1 MVNTV
6 NVLNGTSEET
16 NQDIGRMRVIE
27 TESGIEFKYHVTD
40 RERFFSQYSLFA
52 IKTAQSTVEMCRVV
66 FEAKQE
72 LSREEFSEFCTDIG
86 HKGEDS
92 TVRKY
97 LAIGAAY
104 ERLIQYADK
113 LPNSWT
119 SIYTITQ
126 IPSETFNALAQVG
139 ESFAKLSG
147 NQIKA
152 LVEINSE
159 SKKAPST
166 DATSTAETTAEVTSS
181 EVTATSSTEEAQKS
195 LESNLETSSEVID
208 AVTVSAEEISADAD
222 SSNLSTTDTDDCDDE
237 SVSEAAV
244 VKANALL
251 ERVTT
256 TASTSMKVEIE
267 DEFEPY
273 ELLLCF
279 NSMPSDE
286 AKQYLV
292 DCIYTLKSK
301 YRVDIELKSQELVL
315 S

>member
-1 MVNTV
+1 MSKLSNS
-6 NVLNGTSEET
+6 VLNGTNEAT
-16 NQDIGRMRVIE
+16 NQDIGQIRVFE
-27 TESGIEFKYHVTD
+27 TDSGIEVKHYITD

-66 FEAKQE
+66 FEAKEE
-72 LSREEFSEFCTDIG
+72 LSKEEFSEFCTDIG

-92 TVRKY
+92 TIRKY

-119 SIYTITQ
+119 SIYTLTQ

-152 LVEINSE
+152 LVEINSD

-166 DATSTAETTAEVTSS
+166 DATSSAKTTAEVTSTDVS
-181 EVTATSSTEEAQKS
+181 TSSSSDDTQKS
-195 LESNLETSSEVID
+195 LESNLETSS
-208 AVTVSAEEISADAD
+208 AVTDVVTATTDDISTDD
-222 SSNLSTTDTDDCDDE
+222 DLSNLSSSADSDDE
-237 SVSEAAV
+237 SVTEDAV

-256 TASTSMKVEIE
+256 TASTSMNVDIE

-273 ELLLCF
+273 NLLLCF
-279 NSMPSDE
+279 NSKPSDE
-286 AKQYLV
+286 ARQYLV
-292 DCIYTLKSK
+292 DCIFTLMSK
-301 YRVDIELKSQELVL
+301 FRVDIELKSQELEL
-315 S
+315 Y

>member
-1 MVNTV
+1 MINTITYK
-6 NVLNGTSEET
+6 LS
-16 NQDIGRMRVIE
+16 
-27 TESGIEFKYHVTD
+27 D
-40 RERFFSQYSLFA
+40 REHFFSQYSLFA

-66 FEAKQE
+66 FEAKEE
-72 LSREEFSEFCTDIG
+72 LSKEEFSEFCSDIG

-92 TVRKY
+92 TIRKY

-152 LVEINSE
+152 LVEINSD
-159 SKKAPST
+159 SKKVPST
-166 DATSTAETTAEVTSS
+166 DATSSAKTTAEVASS
-181 EVTATSSTEEAQKS
+181 ETTTASSNEDAQKS
-195 LESNLETSSEVID
+195 LESNSETSSEVID
-208 AVTVSAEEISADAD
+208 VVTASTDEISNDNGTSNVSFSDD
-222 SSNLSTTDTDDCDDE
+222 SEDE
-237 SVSEAAV
+237 SVSEDAV
-244 VKANALL
+244 VKANALI

-256 TASTSMKVEIE
+256 TASSAMQVDID

-273 ELLLCF
+273 KLVLSV
-279 NSMPSDE
+279 NSEPSDE
-286 AKQYLV
+286 AIQFLLK
-292 DCIYTLKSK
+292 CIDTLKSK
-301 YRVDIELKSQELVL
+301 FKVDIEMKSQEVVHF
-315 S
+315 

>member
-1 MVNTV
+1 MENLT
-6 NVLNGTSEET
+6 NVLNGTNEVT
-16 NQDIGRMRVIE
+16 NQDIGQIRVIE
-27 TESGIEFKYHVTD
+27 TESGIEVKHYVTN
-40 RERFFSQYSLFA
+40 RERFYSQYSLFA

-66 FEAKQE
+66 FEAKEE

-92 TVRKY
+92 TIRKY

-104 ERLIQYADK
+104 ERLIQYSDK

-126 IPSETFNALAQVG
+126 IPSETFNSLAQIG

-152 LVEINSE
+152 LVDINSD
-159 SKKAPST
+159 SKNAPST
-166 DATSTAETTAEVTSS
+166 DTTSTAETTTEVPSS
-181 EVTATSSTEEAQKS
+181 AASTTSSTEDAQKS
-195 LESNLETSSEVID
+195 LESNSETSSEVVDVIT
-208 AVTVSAEEISADAD
+208 AKTEEISSGVD
-222 SSNLSTTDTDDCDDE
+222 SSNLSTNDDSEDE
-237 SVSEAAV
+237 SVSEDAV

-256 TASTSMKVEIE
+256 TASTSVNVEIE
-267 DEFEPY
+267 HEFEPY
-273 ELLLCF
+273 KLLLCF
-279 NSMPSDE
+279 NSQPSDE
-286 AKQYLV
+286 ATIYLM
-292 DCIYTLKSK
+292 DCINTLKSK
-301 YRVDIELKSQELVL
+301 FKVDIELKPQELVL

>member
-1 MVNTV
+1 MENLT
-6 NVLNGTSEET
+6 NVLNGTNEVT
-16 NQDIGRMRVIE
+16 NQDIGQIRVIE
-27 TESGIEFKYHVTD
+27 TESGIEVKHYVTN
-40 RERFFSQYSLFA
+40 RERFYSQYSLFA

-66 FEAKQE
+66 FEAKEE

-92 TVRKY
+92 TIRKY

-126 IPSETFNALAQVG
+126 IPSETFNSLAQIG

-152 LVEINSE
+152 LVDINSD
-159 SKKAPST
+159 SKNAPST
-166 DATSTAETTAEVTSS
+166 DTTSTAETTTEVPSPAAT
-181 EVTATSSTEEAQKS
+181 TTSSTEGAQKS
-195 LESNLETSSEVID
+195 LESNSETSSEVVD
-208 AVTVSAEEISADAD
+208 VMTAKTEEISSGVD
-222 SSNLSTTDTDDCDDE
+222 SSNISTNDDSEDE
-237 SVSEAAV
+237 SVSEDAV

-256 TASTSMKVEIE
+256 TASTSVNVEIE
-267 DEFEPY
+267 HEFEPY
-273 ELLLCF
+273 KLLLCF
-279 NSMPSDE
+279 NSQPSDE
-286 AKQYLV
+286 ATIYLM
-292 DCIYTLKSK
+292 DCINTLKSK
-301 YRVDIELKSQELVL
+301 FKVDIELKPQELVL

>member
-1 MVNTV
+1 MRNLLL
-6 NVLNGTSEET
+6 NVQNGTNEAV
-16 NQDIGRMRVIE
+16 NQDIGRIRVIE
-27 TESGIEFKYHVTD
+27 TENGIEVKHQVTE
-40 RERFFSQYSLFA
+40 REHFYSQYSLFA
-52 IKTAQSTVEMCRVV
+52 VKTAQSTVEMCRVE
-66 FEAKQE
+66 FEAKEE

-92 TVRKY
+92 TIRKY

-139 ESFAKLSG
+139 ESFAQLSG

-152 LVEINSE
+152 LVENNSD
-159 SKKAPST
+159 SKNAPST
-166 DATSTAETTAEVTSS
+166 DATSKAETTTEVPSS
-181 EVTATSSTEEAQKS
+181 EATTTSSTEDAQKS
-195 LESNLETSSEVID
+195 LESNTETSFEVVD
-208 AVTVSAEEISADAD
+208 AVTASSDEISTDEDLSDRSTNDD
-222 SSNLSTTDTDDCDDE
+222 SEDV

-251 ERVTT
+251 ARVTT
-256 TASTSMKVEIE
+256 TASTSMKVE
-267 DEFEPY
+267 DEFQPY

-279 NSMPSDE
+279 NSVPSDE

-301 YRVDIELKSQELVL
+301 YRVDIELKSQELIL

>member
-1 MVNTV
+1 MINTITYK
-6 NVLNGTSEET
+6 LS
-16 NQDIGRMRVIE
+16 
-27 TESGIEFKYHVTD
+27 D
-40 RERFFSQYSLFA
+40 REHFFSQYSLFA

-66 FEAKQE
+66 FEAKEE
-72 LSREEFSEFCTDIG
+72 LSTEEFSEFCSDIG

-92 TVRKY
+92 TIRKY

-104 ERLIQYADK
+104 DRLIQYADK

-152 LVEINSE
+152 LVEINSD

-166 DATSTAETTAEVTSS
+166 DATSSAKTTAEVTSTDVS
-181 EVTATSSTEEAQKS
+181 TSSSSDNTQKS
-195 LESNLETSSEVID
+195 LESNLETSS
-208 AVTVSAEEISADAD
+208 AVTDVVTATTDEISTDD
-222 SSNLSTTDTDDCDDE
+222 DLSNLSSSEDSDDE
-237 SVSEAAV
+237 SVTEDAV

-256 TASTSMKVEIE
+256 TASISMKVEIE

-273 ELLLCF
+273 NLLLCF
-279 NSMPSDE
+279 NSKPSDE
-286 AKQYLV
+286 ARQYLV
-292 DCIYTLKSK
+292 DCIFTLKSK
-301 YRVDIELKSQELVL
+301 FKVDIELKNQELNL
-315 S
+315 Y

>member
-1 MVNTV
+1 MINTITYK
-6 NVLNGTSEET
+6 LS
-16 NQDIGRMRVIE
+16 
-27 TESGIEFKYHVTD
+27 D
-40 RERFFSQYSLFA
+40 REHFFSQYSLFA

-66 FEAKQE
+66 FEAKEQ
-72 LSREEFSEFCTDIG
+72 LSRDEFSNFCTDIG

-104 ERLIQYADK
+104 DRLIQYADK

-152 LVEINSE
+152 LVEINTDN
-159 SKKAPST
+159 KKAPST
-166 DATSTAETTAEVTSS
+166 DATSSAKTNVEVVSS
-181 EVTATSSTEEAQKS
+181 ETPTASSNEDAQKS
-195 LESNLETSSEVID
+195 LESNSETSSEVID
-208 AVTVSAEEISADAD
+208 VVTASTDEISTDD
-222 SSNLSTTDTDDCDDE
+222 DLSNLSTKDDSEDE
-237 SVSEAAV
+237 SVSQAAK

-256 TASTSMKVEIE
+256 TASTSMKVEDE
-267 DEFEPY
+267 VDDEFQPY

-301 YRVDIELKSQELVL
+301 YRVDIELKSQELDL
-315 S
+315 Y

>member
-1 MVNTV
+1 MSNLSKV
-6 NVLNGTSEET
+6 VLNGTNEVS
-16 NQDIGRMRVIE
+16 NQDIGQLRVLE
-27 TESGIEFKYHVTD
+27 TERGIEVKYHITD

-66 FEAKQE
+66 FEAKEE
-72 LSREEFSEFCTDIG
+72 LSRDEFLEFCTDIG

-97 LAIGAAY
+97 LAIGSAY

-152 LVEINSE
+152 LVQINND
-159 SKKAPST
+159 SKKPPST
-166 DATSTAETTAEVTSS
+166 DTTSSAKTTDEVASSDSATDSS
-181 EVTATSSTEEAQKS
+181 EVDYSKS
-195 LESNLETSSEVID
+195 LESNFETTSEDFDADTASTTEISTD
-208 AVTVSAEEISADAD
+208 AVLSDQ
-222 SSNLSTTDTDDCDDE
+222 LSTDDTVDDLVNDD
-237 SVSEAAV
+237 AK
-244 VKANALL
+244 VKASALL

-256 TASTSMKVEIE
+256 TATTSMKVDDEE
-267 DEFEPY
+267 EFEPY
-273 ELLLCF
+273 KLFLCF
-279 NSMPSDE
+279 NSKPSDE
-286 AKQYLV
+286 AKMYLV
-292 DCIYTLKSK
+292 ECIQTLKSK
-301 YRVDIELKSQELVL
+301 YRLDIEVKPIEVELY
-315 S
+315 

>member
-1 MVNTV
+1 MINLEN
-6 NVLNGTSEET
+6 NVQNGTSEVT
-16 NQDIGRMRVIE
+16 NQDIGRMRLVK
-27 TESGIEFKYHVTD
+27 TDSGIEFKHYITD

-52 IKTAQSTVEMCRVV
+52 IKTAQSTLEMCRVV
-66 FEAKQE
+66 FEAKEE

-92 TVRKY
+92 TIRKY

-152 LVEINSE
+152 LVEINTE

-166 DATSTAETTAEVTSS
+166 DVTSS
-181 EVTATSSTEEAQKS
+181 AKTTSEVVSSETPTTSSVEDTDES
-195 LESNLETSSEVID
+195 LESNSETSSEVID
-208 AVTVSAEEISADAD
+208 VVTASTDEISTDED
-222 SSNLSTTDTDDCDDE
+222 SSNLLTRDDSEDE
-237 SVSEAAV
+237 SVSDDAV
-244 VKANALL
+244 VKANALI

-256 TASTSMKVEIE
+256 TASTSVIVDFE

-273 ELLLCF
+273 ELVF
-279 NSMPSDE
+279 AVNSKLSDE

>member
-6 NVLNGTSEET
+6 NVLNGTNEVT
-16 NQDIGRMRVIE
+16 NQDIGQIRVLE
-27 TESGIEFKYHVTD
+27 TESGIEVKHYVTN
-40 RERFFSQYSLFA
+40 RERFYSQYSLFA

-66 FEAKQE
+66 FEAKEE

-104 ERLIQYADK
+104 DRLIQYADK

-126 IPSETFNALAQVG
+126 IPSETFNSLAQVG

-152 LVEINSE
+152 LVEINSV
-159 SKKAPST
+159 SKKSPST
-166 DATSTAETTAEVTSS
+166 DATSSAKTTVEVVSS
-181 EVTATSSTEEAQKS
+181 ETPTASSNEDAQKS
-195 LESNLETSSEVID
+195 LESNSETSSEVID
-208 AVTVSAEEISADAD
+208 VVTASTDEVSSDVD
-222 SSNLSTTDTDDCDDE
+222 SSNLLTNDDSEDE
-237 SVSEAAV
+237 SVSEDAV

-256 TASTSMKVEIE
+256 TASTSVNVEIE
-267 DEFEPY
+267 HEFEPY
-273 ELLLCF
+273 KLLICF
-279 NSMPSDE
+279 NSQPSDE
-286 AKQYLV
+286 ATIYLM
-292 DCIYTLKSK
+292 DCINTLKSK
-301 YRVDIELKSQELVL
+301 FKVDIELKPQELVL

>member
-1 MVNTV
+1 MAKLDNS
-6 NVLNGTSEET
+6 VLNGTNEVT
-16 NQDIGRMRVIE
+16 NQDIGQIRVIE
-27 TESGIEFKYHVTD
+27 TETGIEVKYHITD

-52 IKTAQSTVEMCRVV
+52 VKTAQSSVEMGRVV
-66 FEAKQE
+66 FEAKEQ
-72 LSREEFSEFCTDIG
+72 LSKEEFSNFCTDIG

-92 TVRKY
+92 TIRKY

-119 SIYTITQ
+119 SIYTLTQ

-152 LVEINSE
+152 LVEINTE

-166 DATSTAETTAEVTSS
+166 DAASTAETTSEVVSS
-181 EVTATSSTEEAQKS
+181 ETTTASSVEDTDKS
-195 LESNLETSSEVID
+195 LESNSEMSSEVID
-208 AVTVSAEEISADAD
+208 VVTASTDEISTDQD
-222 SSNLSTTDTDDCDDE
+222 SSNLSTKVDSGDE
-237 SVSEAAV
+237 SVSEDAL

-256 TASTSMKVEIE
+256 TASTSMNVEIE
-267 DEFEPY
+267 HEFEPY
-273 ELLLCF
+273 KLLLCF
-279 NSMPSDE
+279 NSQPSDE
-286 AKQYLV
+286 ATLYLM
-292 DCIYTLKSK
+292 DCINTLKSK
-301 YRVDIELKSQELVL
+301 FKVDIELKSQEVVF

>member
-1 MVNTV
+1 
-6 NVLNGTSEET
+6 
-16 NQDIGRMRVIE
+16 
-27 TESGIEFKYHVTD
+27 
-40 RERFFSQYSLFA
+40 
-52 IKTAQSTVEMCRVV
+52 MCRVV
-66 FEAKQE
+66 SDAKDQ

-92 TVRKY
+92 TIRKY

-126 IPSETFNALAQVG
+126 IPSDTFNALAQVG

-152 LVEINSE
+152 LVEINTE
-159 SKKAPST
+159 SKRAPST
-166 DATSTAETTAEVTSS
+166 DVTSS
-181 EVTATSSTEEAQKS
+181 AKTTSEVVSSETPTTSSAEDTNKS
-195 LESNLETSSEVID
+195 LESNSETSSDVID
-208 AVTVSAEEISADAD
+208 VVTARSEEVSTDVD
-222 SSNLSTTDTDDCDDE
+222 SSNLSTKDDSEDD
-237 SVSEAAV
+237 SVSEDAK

-256 TASTSMKVEIE
+256 TASTSVIVDIE

-273 ELLLCF
+273 KLLLCF
-279 NSMPSDE
+279 NSQPSDE
-286 AKQYLV
+286 ATLYLM
-292 DCIYTLKSK
+292 DCINTLKSK
-301 YRVDIELKSQELVL
+301 FKVDIELKPQELVL

>member
-1 MVNTV
+1 MMENLT
-6 NVLNGTSEET
+6 NVLNGTNEVT
-16 NQDIGRMRVIE
+16 NQDIGQIRVIE
-27 TESGIEFKYHVTD
+27 TESGIEVKHYVTN
-40 RERFFSQYSLFA
+40 RERFYSQYSLFA

-66 FEAKQE
+66 FEAKEE

-92 TVRKY
+92 TIRKY

-126 IPSETFNALAQVG
+126 IPSETFNSLAQIG

-152 LVEINSE
+152 LVDINSD
-159 SKKAPST
+159 SKNAPST
-166 DATSTAETTAEVTSS
+166 DTTSTLETTTEVPSS
-181 EVTATSSTEEAQKS
+181 VATTTSSTEDAQKS
-195 LESNLETSSEVID
+195 LESNSETSSEVVD
-208 AVTVSAEEISADAD
+208 VMTAKTEEISSGVD
-222 SSNLSTTDTDDCDDE
+222 SSNLSTNDDSEDE
-237 SVSEAAV
+237 SVSEDAV

-256 TASTSMKVEIE
+256 TASTSVNVEIE
-267 DEFEPY
+267 HEFEPY
-273 ELLLCF
+273 KLLLCF
-279 NSMPSDE
+279 NSQPSDE
-286 AKQYLV
+286 ATIYLM
-292 DCIYTLKSK
+292 DCINTLKSK
-301 YRVDIELKSQELVL
+301 FKVDIELKPQELVL

>member
-1 MVNTV
+1 MSNIEQM
-6 NVLNGTSEET
+6 S
-16 NQDIGRMRVIE
+16 NQDFGQIRVIE
-27 TESGIEFKYHVTD
+27 TETGIEVKYHITD

-66 FEAKQE
+66 FEAKEE
-72 LSREEFSEFCTDIG
+72 LSREDFSEFCTDIG

-152 LVEINSE
+152 LVEINTE

-166 DATSTAETTAEVTSS
+166 DAASTAETTSEVVSS
-181 EVTATSSTEEAQKS
+181 ETTTASSVEDTDKS
-195 LESNLETSSEVID
+195 LESNSEMSSEVID
-208 AVTVSAEEISADAD
+208 VVTASTDEISTYED
-222 SSNLSTTDTDDCDDE
+222 SSNLSTKDDSEDE
-237 SVSEAAV
+237 SVSQDAV
-244 VKANALL
+244 GKANALL

-256 TASTSMKVEIE
+256 SASTSMKVEDE
-267 DEFEPY
+267 VGDEFQPY